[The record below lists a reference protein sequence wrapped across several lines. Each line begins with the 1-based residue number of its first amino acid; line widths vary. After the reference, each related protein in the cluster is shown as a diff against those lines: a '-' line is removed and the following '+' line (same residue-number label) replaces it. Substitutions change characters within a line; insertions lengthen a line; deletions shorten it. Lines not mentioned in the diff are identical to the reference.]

1 MDFNIGDIIIAIAN
15 CIITIAGVIFGTS
28 KLQKK

>member
-15 CIITIAGVIFGTS
+15 CIITIVGVIFGTS
-28 KLQKK
+28 RLQKK